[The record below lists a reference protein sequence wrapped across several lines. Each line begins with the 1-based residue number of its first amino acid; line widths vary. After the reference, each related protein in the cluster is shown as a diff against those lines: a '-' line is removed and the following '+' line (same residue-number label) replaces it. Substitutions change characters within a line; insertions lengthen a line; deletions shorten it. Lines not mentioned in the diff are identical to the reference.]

1 MGSWCLKPYG
11 LRITAAHNQSQ
22 SLHAIIKQFNG
33 WREPIDVMVTSL
45 LRIAQLFE
53 RRVIQAQH
61 QIGREWN
68 LKSHLHSK
76 YVILSQPAMNDED
89 HNS

>member
-1 MGSWCLKPYG
+1 MIAS
-11 LRITAAHNQSQ
+11 NSQSQ
-22 SLHAIIKQFNG
+22 SLYAIIKQFNG
-33 WREPIDVMVTSL
+33 WRDPVDVMVTSL

-53 RRVIQAQH
+53 KRVVQAQH

-76 YVILSQPAMNDED
+76 YAVLSQSTMTDED
-89 HNS
+89 HSS